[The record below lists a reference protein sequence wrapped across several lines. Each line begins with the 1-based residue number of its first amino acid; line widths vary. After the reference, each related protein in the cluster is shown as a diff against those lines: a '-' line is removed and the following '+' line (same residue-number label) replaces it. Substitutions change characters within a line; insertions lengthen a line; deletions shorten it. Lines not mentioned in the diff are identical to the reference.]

1 MSLRERMEREKEVN
15 STRTNFIIFTLHKIF
30 NYLFMYNFFDDS
42 GASSGYTASN
52 YRMTVNS

>member
-1 MSLRERMEREKEVN
+1 MHSL
-15 STRTNFIIFTLHKIF
+15 
-30 NYLFMYNFFDDS
+30 FDYS